1 MHDSTFMDGRQ
12 PERGRRT
19 ARAWTLTGTLM
30 DAIATT
36 HNVSAIRKRVADPGA
51 MKDRK
56 SKLLRD
62 VLTELNRPRFQIKAD
77 RDLLALA
84 TDWPF
89 NCREPV
95 FCWLWANH
103 AEVTEL
109 RRRLDGPTWEGLAT
123 ILREDGVVGHH
134 GLPPNGNSVRR
145 VWGRVCRKIEARTPE
160 R

>member
-1 MHDSTFMDGRQ
+1 MDGRRT
-12 PERGRRT
+12 ERGRCT
-19 ARAWTLTGTLM
+19 APAWTLVSTLM
-30 DAIATT
+30 VAIAST
-36 HNVSAIRKRVADPGA
+36 HNFGAIRKWVVDPGA

-62 VLTELNRPRFQIKAD
+62 VLTELNRPRFQTKAD
-77 RDLLALA
+77 RDLLARV

-89 NCREPV
+89 NFREPV

-123 ILREDGVVGHH
+123 IMREDGVVGHY

-145 VWGRVCRKIEARTPE
+145 VWGRVCRKMQARGRE
-160 R
+160 